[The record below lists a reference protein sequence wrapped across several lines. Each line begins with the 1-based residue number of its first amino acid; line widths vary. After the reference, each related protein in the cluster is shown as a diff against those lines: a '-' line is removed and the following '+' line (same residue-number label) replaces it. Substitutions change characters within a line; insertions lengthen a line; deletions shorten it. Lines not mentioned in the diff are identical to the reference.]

1 MYGKGD
7 TGKTQPKTLIERLL
21 GTENFAVCDLK
32 QLESRWG
39 ASNLYC
45 KRLVGCGDTSFM
57 TVSEL
62 KMFKNATGGDSIS
75 LEFKGDD
82 IMKYT
87 YTGLFWYCMNELPAF
102 GGDKGQWVYDRIVAF
117 DCNNVIPQH
126 KRDPKLC
133 DKMYAEREAIIN
145 LLIPAINRVIK
156 AGYSFSVPDK
166 CKTNTQQYMDD
177 NSPIRTFVKECCVL
191 TGRNVHKHRTA
202 ELFQAFKEWYRD
214 NVSSTVN
221 YSNQKFKKELA
232 QILNYDINEV
242 KFKYNGNEY
251 FVISLTEQA
260 EKCYFPYGFNG
271 M

>member
-1 MYGKGD
+1 M
-7 TGKTQPKTLIERLL
+7 
-21 GTENFAVCDLK
+21 
-32 QLESRWG
+32 
-39 ASNLYC
+39 NLYC

-145 LLIPAINRVIK
+145 LLIPAICRVIN
-156 AGYSFSVPDK
+156 AGYNFSVPDK
-166 CKTNTQQYMDD
+166 CKANTQQYMDD

-191 TGRNVHKHRTA
+191 TERNVHKHRTA

-214 NVSSTVN
+214 NVSAIVT
-221 YSNQKFKKELA
+221 YSNQKFKGEGL
-232 QILNYDINEV
+232 
-242 KFKYNGNEY
+242 
-251 FVISLTEQA
+251 
-260 EKCYFPYGFNG
+260 
-271 M
+271 